1 MTISEP
7 MTLITDYL
15 LAAVTA
21 WLCFLLFRHHAGQA
35 SRKLWALAFA
45 ALAIGALL
53 GGTWH
58 GFLQHDLL
66 WKATLLSLGG
76 ASFAML
82 AGSAVAALS
91 GAARALVIGF
101 ALAKLAVYW
110 IWMLRRDEFIFVVID
125 TGVAFAAVAALHLW
139 RFNPW
144 ILAGVAVS
152 IAAALVQASGFALHE
167 HFNHNDLY
175 HLVQLAAM
183 LAPFVGETMTAA
195 FAPPIVIASASS
207 ASSITTQVS
216 SVA

>member
-7 MTLITDYL
+7 MTLITDYV

-21 WLCFLLFRHHAGQA
+21 WLCFLLFKRHENQA

-45 ALAIGALL
+45 ALAVGAFL

-58 GFLQHDLL
+58 GFFQNDLI
-66 WKATLLSLGG
+66 WKATLLSVGV

-101 ALAKLAVYW
+101 ALAKLAVYCA
-110 IWMLRRDEFIFVVID
+110 WMLRRDDFIFVVID
-125 TGVAFAAVAALHLW
+125 TGIAFAAVAALHLW

-152 IAAALVQASGFALHE
+152 VAAALVQASGFALHE

-175 HLVQLAAM
+175 HLIQVAAM
-183 LAPFVGETMTAA
+183 LALYRGARRLTD
-195 FAPPIVIASASS
+195 
-207 ASSITTQVS
+207 
-216 SVA
+216 SVAFG

>member
-7 MTLITDYL
+7 MTLITDYV

-21 WLCFLLFRHHAGQA
+21 WLCLLLFKRHDNQA

-45 ALAIGALL
+45 ALAVGAFL

-58 GFLQHDLL
+58 GFFRHDGI
-66 WKATLLSLGG
+66 WKATLLSVGM

-101 ALAKLAVYW
+101 ALAKLAVYCV
-110 IWMLRRDEFIFVVID
+110 WMLRRDDFIFVVID

-152 IAAALVQASGFALHE
+152 VAAALVQASGFALHE

-175 HLVQLAAM
+175 HLIQLAAM
-183 LAPFVGETMTAA
+183 LVLYRGARRLTD
-195 FAPPIVIASASS
+195 
-207 ASSITTQVS
+207 
-216 SVA
+216 SVAFG